1 MSISPAIITKPET
14 RARYRLF
21 HVICLDN
28 IQRKFAQRQHMETDK
43 IYCRNDPSPTYF
55 RVSMDF
61 GREAEALK
69 VFLKPVGREVKVT
82 LGRIELFDGCNR
94 LESWEDDQP
103 YVYELHGRNMEYTPE
118 ATSEATTWR
127 LEIDLVYEGVT
138 GVTSVTPVAP
148 VASVTSVDQP
158 KLRSQEEFGQL
169 FDSGEDADYTFDV
182 RGERI
187 KAHKLVLKTRCK
199 HFAAKFKSRMVD
211 SNEEEE
217 KVDDTKPEVFKQFL
231 RFVYTDTAP
240 KYDDTTMELLAVA
253 DYYSAEDLKMICEG
267 EIISNL
273 NASNVIDALILAE
286 EYHCP
291 TLMTSAKEVF
301 GWYGKARLKLTE
313 AWKKLID
320 HSDALQLLEYLV

>member
-69 VFLKPVGREVKVT
+69 VFLKPVDREVKVT

-94 LESWEDDQP
+94 LKSWEDDRP
-103 YVYELHGRNMEYTPE
+103 VIYTLNGRYMEYTPEATSE

-138 GVTSVTPVAP
+138 SVTSVTPVAP
-148 VASVTSVDQP
+148 VRPSPPSPPSTN
-158 KLRSQEEFGQL
+158 LN
-169 FDSGEDADYTFDV
+169 
-182 RGERI
+182 
-187 KAHKLVLKTRCK
+187 C
-199 HFAAKFKSRMVD
+199 
-211 SNEEEE
+211 
-217 KVDDTKPEVFKQFL
+217 
-231 RFVYTDTAP
+231 AP
-240 KYDDTTMELLAVA
+240 KKNLANFLTLAKMRTTP
-253 DYYSAEDLKMICEG
+253 STF
-267 EIISNL
+267 
-273 NASNVIDALILAE
+273 E
-286 EYHCP
+286 ERG
-291 TLMTSAKEVF
+291 S
-301 GWYGKARLKLTE
+301 KLTN
-313 AWKKLID
+313 LF
-320 HSDALQLLEYLV
+320 